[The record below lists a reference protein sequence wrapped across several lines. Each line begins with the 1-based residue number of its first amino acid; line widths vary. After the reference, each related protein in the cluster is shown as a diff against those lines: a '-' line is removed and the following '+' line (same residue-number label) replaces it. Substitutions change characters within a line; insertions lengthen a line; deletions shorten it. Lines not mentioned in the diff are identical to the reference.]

1 MRGKKP
7 LIVRLTI
14 ATMLVLSLAIT
25 QWPLPSK
32 SAPVAS
38 LNLKSASQILSEA
51 KTFDTAIQT
60 INGISSLNLKDD
72 SNLKTVES
80 TLETQVPKLKLV
92 RSKLIA
98 LALDDSTLISAA
110 KAKLSDQKAAE
121 QFAIEVSKD
130 VNAVLKLSGATAVRD
145 RIQRGLQAD
154 LAKIQ
159 QTAQFIRDNEAARR
173 AVARAELFATISAVT
188 MVAVAVILVVIAI
201 MIAVFT
207 FSAAIS
213 VLASAVAVGATVAG
227 ATAAVA
233 AGAAHL
239 AAAAT
244 ASAGTAAES
253 AADKV
258 AECAARA
265 DSKYRKCKS
274 DASGQFE
281 PAKTI
286 SLEAC
291 KATWLY
297 EAGRCLV
304 SD

>member
-1 MRGKKP
+1 MKGKKT

-51 KTFDTAIQT
+51 KTFDAAIQA

-80 TLETQVPKLKLV
+80 TLETHVPKLKLV

-98 LALDDSTLISAA
+98 VALNDSTLISDA

-145 RIQRGLQAD
+145 RIQSNLQAD

-159 QTAQFIRDNEAARR
+159 KTAQFIRDNEAARN
-173 AVARAELFATISAVT
+173 AAARAELFATISAAS
-188 MVAVAVILVVIAI
+188 MVVVAVIVVVIAI
-201 MIAVFT
+201 MVAVFT
-207 FSAAIS
+207 FGAAVGI
-213 VLASAVAVGATVAG
+213 VATAVAAGVAIVGV
-227 ATAAVA
+227 TAAVA
-233 AGAAHL
+233 AGAARL

-244 ASAGTAAES
+244 ASAGAAAES

-258 AECAARA
+258 AECAAKA
-265 DSKYRKCKS
+265 DSKYKSCKS
-274 DASGQFE
+274 DASGLWE
-281 PAKTI
+281 PARTI
-286 SLEAC
+286 AREGC
-291 KATWLY
+291 KATWVY
-297 EAGRCLV
+297 EAGKCLV
-304 SD
+304 TD